1 MSLVSKWKSKSKG
14 RDGDVGN
21 AELTALVDGSLDS
34 LDCILRTM
42 GEFSFELEDQ
52 DPRFHDLCKQYA
64 RHVTNGAAIEDEGIA
79 EAGAA
84 DRQWARV
91 RRFYVD
97 RRQREETFVNDRL
110 RNYRIL
116 VEDLVCGLKA
126 MANAEDSTS
135 STVGDGLQVLQRAV
149 DGGSIREVRHALA
162 QSMATITA
170 AFREQRRHFQEQLGQ
185 LNRRMLALR
194 TDLASVRNEL
204 QRDPLTDAF
213 NRDAFDITLQ
223 QHVSLNFILRQP
235 LCLALVDI
243 DGLTAI
249 NDEFGTA
256 AGDDVLRA
264 VADCLSRSFV
274 RRSDFVARYSGG
286 EFMLIMGDT
295 DEPNGVRLIAR
306 FLELVRDGVRIPYAP
321 AERQVTCTVGLTEMA
336 PSDTIDTLMQRVAR
350 GALKAKQNGGNTVV
364 AESPLGTG
372 GDVRPAP

>member
-1 MSLVSKWKSKSKG
+1 MRFVSKWKSK
-14 RDGDVGN
+14 GDEEGVTD
-21 AELTALVDGSLDS
+21 AELAALVDGSLDS

-42 GEFSFELEDQ
+42 GEFAFELEDE
-52 DPRFHDLCKQYA
+52 DPRFRDLCKQYA
-64 RHVTNGAAIEDEGIA
+64 RHVANGAAIEDEGIA
-79 EAGAA
+79 EAGAT

-126 MANAEDSTS
+126 MGNAEDATS
-135 STVGDGLQVLQRAV
+135 STVGDGLHSLQRAV
-149 DGGSIREVRHALA
+149 DGKSMREIRHALA

-170 AFREQRRHFQEQLGQ
+170 AFREQRRRFEAQIGQ
-185 LNRRMLALR
+185 LNSRMLALR
-194 TDLASVRNEL
+194 SDLASVREEL

-243 DGLTAI
+243 DGLFAI
-249 NDEFGTA
+249 NDEFGSA

-274 RRSDFVARYSGG
+274 RRSDFVARFSGG
-286 EFMLIMGDT
+286 EFMVILGDT
-295 DEPNGVRLIAR
+295 DEANGVRLIQR
-306 FLELVRDGVRIPYAP
+306 FLGLVRDSVRIPYAP
-321 AERQVTCTVGLTEMA
+321 PDREVTCAVGLTEMV
-336 PSDTIDTLMQRVAR
+336 PSDTMDSLLQRVAR
-350 GALKAKQNGGNTVV
+350 GALGAKRDGGNQVV
-364 AESPLGTG
+364 SM
-372 GDVRPAP
+372 PAPQAGAPATADA